1 MRAYVIDST
10 NETVTEAKYN
20 GNHTEIYKLGG
31 FDTFDVVTFNED
43 GDTVFVDDNG
53 LLTMNED
60 SRFFKI
66 EGTYNPLAGNGVVL
80 GLDRETGDSVDPKIS
95 LKELQKLVSF
105 GLPVRLGGD
114 LL

>member
-10 NETVTEAKYN
+10 NETVTEATYN
-20 GNHTEIYKLGG
+20 GNHTEIYKLGS
-31 FDTFDVVTFNED
+31 FDTFDVVTFNEY

-53 LLTMNED
+53 LIIEEYP
-60 SRFFKI
+60 RFFKI